1 MALLYLKKEM
11 ALLNLILSFIKNVK
25 SFIWVVIPIFLGVI
39 FGLIKSQEK
48 EDEKDETIKKFLDE
62 KKKQNDWASL
72 TDEQRDAWLQSQF
85 DQTQNSK

>member
-1 MALLYLKKEM
+1 M

>member
-1 MALLYLKKEM
+1 M
-11 ALLNLILSFIKNVK
+11 ALLNLILSLIKNIK
-25 SFIWVVIPIFLGVI
+25 SFIWVAIPVLLGVI
-39 FGLIKSQEK
+39 FGLIKNQEK
-48 EDEKDETIKKFLDE
+48 EDEKDETIKKILDE